1 MTATPHPG
9 PPATPGALA
18 TAPDVITMGRS
29 GVDIYPAQVGRRLE
43 DVDSF
48 VKFVGGSPTNV
59 AVAAAR
65 LGRRVALVTGVGDD
79 PFGRYVLREL
89 SAFGVDTSMIV
100 TVGAAPTPVTFCE
113 IFPPDDFPIY
123 FHRHPAAPDLQIRP
137 EDLDLGAIAG
147 AGVFWISVTGL
158 SAQPSRS
165 AHHAALAARGRARF
179 TVLDLDYRPTLWTSE
194 TDAIAEVQSVLGQVD
209 VAVGNL
215 EECRVALGV
224 DRAVG
229 PHEAADGL
237 LAAGVDLA
245 VVKQGPAGVLA
256 ATATDRVQVP
266 AFEVAVV
273 NGLGA
278 GDGFGGALCHGLLA
292 GWPLAE
298 TIAFAGAAGAIV
310 AGRLGCSVAMPTAAE
325 VAAIRS
331 GDRSVVPLDPA
342 GLPTVTP

>member
-1 MTATPHPG
+1 MNATPHPSA
-9 PPATPGALA
+9 PASRAAAP
-18 TAPDVITMGRS
+18 APDVITMGRS
-29 GVDIYPAQVGRRLE
+29 GVDIYPAQVGRHLE

-89 SAFGVDTSMIV
+89 AAFGVDTSMIV
-100 TVGAAPTPVTFCE
+100 TVDTAPTPVTFCE

-137 EDLDLGAIAG
+137 EDLDLGAIAR

-165 AHHAALAARGRARF
+165 AHHAALAARARARF

-194 TDAIAEVQSVLGQVD
+194 ADATAEVRSVLGQVD

-215 EECRVALGV
+215 EECRVALGLARTP
-224 DRAVG
+224 D
-229 PHEAADGL
+229 PDQAADGL

-256 ATATDRVQVP
+256 ATASDRARVP

-278 GDGFGGALCHGLLA
+278 GDGFGGALCHGLLS

-331 GDRSVVPLDPA
+331 GDTSVVSMEPA
-342 GLPTVTP
+342 ALRTVTS